1 MTSDPEKVIL
11 VLVSESP
18 LIESSCIL
26 PALVKLESL
35 KSKVPVTSK
44 LPPTL
49 KLAPNVTS
57 PSASRNTA
65 LPAGSVQNI
74 VLLPDAKSILVVFPA
89 DVSITGVRASVA
101 GEASVTVPIPNSH
114 VPSVAGA
121 ARY

>member
-1 MTSDPEKVIL
+1 M
-11 VLVSESP
+11 SP
-18 LIESSCIL
+18 
-26 PALVKLESL
+26 AFVKFESL

-44 LPPTL
+44 FPPTL

-89 DVSITGVRASVA
+89 DVSITVVRARVS
-101 GEASVTVPIPNSH
+101 GEASVIVPIPNSH
-114 VPSVAGA
+114 VPSDSCA
-121 ARY
+121 AR